1 MKASSH
7 WNERYTLKNY
17 VYGSDPNDF
26 VREILPTLPKGKILF
41 PLEGEGRNACYAAQ
55 NNFMV
60 DAFDYAEQG
69 KHKALQLCERN
80 NVMINYEVS
89 SAEDFDFGVEKYD
102 AIFLIFAH
110 LAPKERVVMHKKIS
124 KALKKDGYLV
134 MEVFHPK
141 QIEDAYKSGGPKTVD
156 MLYDEAMLVGDFK
169 DLEVIKAE
177 EKEIDLNEGD
187 FHVGKAFVT
196 RFIARK

>member
-1 MKASSH
+1 MKQASH
-7 WNERYTLKNY
+7 WNERYTLKDY
-17 VYGSDPNDF
+17 VYGSDPNNF
-26 VREILPTLPKGKILF
+26 VREILPTLPKGKVLF
-41 PLEGEGRNACYAAQ
+41 PLEGEGRNACYAAL

-89 SAEDFDFGVEKYD
+89 TATDFDYGEEKYD
-102 AIFLIFAH
+102 AVFLIYAH
-110 LAPKERVVMHKKIS
+110 LPPKERVFMHEKIS

-134 MEVFHPK
+134 MEAFHPK
-141 QIEDAYKSGGPKTVD
+141 QIEENYKSGGPKTLD

-177 EKEIDLNEGD
+177 EKEIELNEGD
-187 FHVGKAFVT
+187 YHVGKAYVT

>member
-26 VREILPTLPKGKILF
+26 VKEILPTLPKGKALF
-41 PLEGEGRNACYAAQ
+41 PLEGEGRNACYAAL
-55 NNFMV
+55 NNFKV

-80 NVMINYEVS
+80 NVMINYEVA
-89 SAEDFDFGVEKYD
+89 SAEDFDYGVEKYD
-102 AIFLIFAH
+102 AIFLIYTH
-110 LAPKERVVMHKKIS
+110 LPPQERVMMHEKIS

-141 QIEDAYKSGGPKTVD
+141 QIEENYESGGPKTVD
-156 MLYDEAMLVGDFK
+156 MLYDEATLVSDFK
-169 DLEVIKAE
+169 DLEVLKAE
-177 EKEIDLNEGD
+177 EKEIELNEGE
-187 FHVGKAFVT
+187 FHKGKAFVT